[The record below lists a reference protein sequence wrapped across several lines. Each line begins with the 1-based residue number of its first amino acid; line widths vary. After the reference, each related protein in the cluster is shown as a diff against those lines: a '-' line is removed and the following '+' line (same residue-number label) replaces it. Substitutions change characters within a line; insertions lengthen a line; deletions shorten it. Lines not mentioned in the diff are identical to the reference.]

1 MANPGV
7 GTNKFLSV
15 NLNKSYG
22 QHQQYHHHHHHNHNQ
37 SQSNNQYHSGSAYG
51 RGRPGGGGVGGGG
64 GGMVVL
70 SRPRSS
76 QKAAGPKLSVP
87 PPLNLPS
94 LRKEHE
100 KFDSTGMVGG
110 HAGNGAGNGPR
121 PSSAGIGWTKPAVT
135 APKQE
140 NEGLRSGSDNL
151 VDSNAA
157 QSLVIDQ
164 GSSVAVNGFN
174 KGSAYVPPSS
184 RPVVSAVPQQSQ
196 GYPVAEKVSVLRGED
211 FPSLRAALPVNTGL
225 EKKQKDGF
233 SQKQKQAGEVS
244 GDGQRG
250 SSGMSI
256 HVDMRPQFQSQ
267 SNAGGGLGESNG
279 LNRGFGGS
287 VFSGKDRKQDYFPGP
302 LPLVRLNPRSDWADD
317 ERDTGHVLTDR
328 GRDHGFSKSEVYWDR
343 DFDFPRPSVLP
354 QKPVHNNFDRRIPR
368 DNETGKI
375 SSSEVIK
382 VDVLS
387 RDVRSSSREGREGNS
402 WRASPSISKDGYA
415 GQELERSNVGSK
427 VPSLNRET
435 TWDNKYAH
443 SPSRENS
450 HSDVGR
456 KDVGYGQGARPA
468 WNNSSDPT
476 GSRVPEWMHRERSGN
491 EQQYKYR
498 DDKHYNSSM
507 QKPSFS
513 SGGKGLSVNDPILNF
528 GREKRS
534 FSKNDKSYLEDP
546 FMKDYGDPLSGA
558 LVGLV
563 KKRKDVLKQADFH
576 DPVRE
581 SFEAELERVQKM
593 QEQERQ
599 RIIEEQERAVDLARR
614 EEEERIQIARER
626 EEQRRRLEEEAREA
640 AWRVEQERV
649 AAVRRAEEQR
659 IAREEEK
666 QRLLLEEE
674 RRKQAAKQKLL
685 ELEEKIARRSAEATK
700 GGNSISSG
708 ITDENSVEMA
718 TEKSISKSADVS
730 DWEEGERMVDRI
742 TTSTSSDY
750 PEMNRPFDLN
760 PRPYFSRESSSA
772 FVDRGKPVGP
782 WKRDPFDNGNNSTF
796 ITHDDENHHGPRR
809 DMAGG
814 RAFPKRELYG
824 GPGFVPSRAY
834 SKGGILDPP
843 TEHFGQFKGPRW
855 NTSGEGD
862 YNRSLEI
869 EPDFSENFV
878 ERFDDGGW
886 GYGRPRSNF
895 NPQYHERVY
904 QNPEADGLYPFA
916 RSRYSMRQPRV
927 LPPPS
932 IASMQ
937 RSSYRGENEHF
948 GASSL
953 VDSERQYSQGTRD
966 VVTMQPGYD
975 SSYTSNNGGVDA
987 FDTLQVNRENEV
999 KKLDANTDRCESQS
1013 SLSVSSPPDSPV
1025 QLSHDD
1031 LDDSVGSPVL
1041 SAGKGKEGNSLR
1053 GKNEAAALPTDT
1065 QTDNVMNGTSIIS
1078 TGDDEEWALEND
1090 DQLQLQEE
1098 YDEEDDGYGE
1108 DDEVHDGEEDNLNL
1122 NQEFEGVHLED
1133 KDCPDMVENLVLGFN
1148 EGVEVLMPNDE
1159 FERGSGDDQTNFV
1172 ASHVP
1177 VETTDDQTSFDG
1189 HGESIQPGDGS
1200 SQGNADCSSRI
1211 FQETEKALQDL
1222 VIQPTNPPQSS
1233 ATSEH
1238 VNQLDS
1244 SQVLHSQAQT
1254 STSSVPPVSSQPE
1267 VPVKLQFGLFSGP
1280 SLIPSPVPAIQIGSI
1295 QMPLHLHPPVG
1306 PSLAHMAPQPQPPL
1320 FQFGQLRYT
1329 SPISQGILPLAP
1341 QSMSFVPSSGP
1352 ANFPLNQSVGGS
1364 LPPRPGQQAPAQN
1377 FIKSDPVPM
1386 PRDIQPG
1393 ILPRQLGD
1401 NRNNI
1406 VKVQQSSGDPS
1417 RSTDTCPRAEPAL
1430 QQEDP
1435 FVRNWKNYPRTGS
1448 EGQPRTG
1455 TASSQSVSKE
1465 KDSSVPKGAGF
1476 TSGGRGRRYIFQLK
1490 NSGNRSVQ
1498 PQEASHVDPNS
1509 FQRRPRR
1516 QRTEFRV
1523 RENIDRRQSGLAVSM
1538 TDDRSNM
1545 FGRGAGA
1552 RGGSKRVV
1560 VSNRQPKRSYD
1571 SEGLNSRAV
1580 VSSREVDPGSRV
1592 EKAARKEPPKK
1603 SQNIVHTRE
1612 DVDSSLQSGIVRI
1625 FEQPGIEA
1633 PSDDDDFIEVRSKR
1647 QMLNDR
1653 REQREK
1659 EIKAKSRVSKMQRKD
1674 RPTPRRN
1681 FGPVTSN
1688 KTPVA
1693 AVGQTSNSIHSDIS
1707 QGNGQANVEV
1717 SAGFSAPLV
1726 SQPLPPIGTPA
1737 LKTDAPADIRA
1748 KTIKPLQASSVSV
1761 VADNRKNASSSLMFD
1776 GNDKVLDNVQ
1786 ASLGSWSNP
1795 PRLNQQVMTLTQN
1808 QLDDAMKPGQFDS
1821 HPSAGDPSNAVKE
1834 PSLPSSSI
1842 LSKEKSFPSSASP
1855 INSLLAGE
1863 KIQFGAVTS
1872 PTILPPTS
1880 RAVSHG
1886 IGPLGSSRSDVQ
1898 LSHNLSAAEAEAEA
1912 AASAVAVAAITT
1924 NDEIVGTG
1932 LGAGPV
1938 SVTDPKV
1945 YGEAD
1950 QDRATAGVSSDQ
1962 PSTSHSRAEESL
1974 SVALPADLSVENPPI
1989 SLWPTLASPQHSNQM
2004 LSHVPGGP
2012 HFPFYE
2018 MNPML
2023 GAPIF
2028 AFGPHD
2034 ESIPSQSQSQK
2045 SNASSV
2051 SGPLG
2056 TWQHHAGVDSFYG
2069 PPAGFTGPFMT
2080 PPPGSIPGV
2089 QGPPHM
2095 VVYNHFAP
2103 VGQFGQVGLSFMG
2116 TTYIPSGKQPDWKH
2130 NPASS
2135 PMGVSE
2141 ADMNNLAAVSAQR
2154 NPANMPP
2161 PIQHLAPG
2169 SPLLPMGSPLALFDV
2184 SPFQSSPDMSAHAR
2198 WSHIPASTLQ
2208 SATVSTL
2215 HPHPEVPLP
2224 PQFSHGPAVD
2234 PSSTSNRFTEP
2245 RQQAPSDN
2253 GRNFAVATD
2262 ATVTRLPEE
2271 LGLVDSSSST
2281 NGSNSIPSSGTRNSS
2296 STATTKAMLDAGK
2309 PEAAKNGSSSS
2320 SSQNFKNQPPHQK
2333 NQSAQQYG
2341 GSSGYNNYQRGGGGA
2356 SQRSNSSGG
2365 EWSQR
2370 RTGGYQG
2377 RNHQSGGNDKNY
2389 HPSSKTKQIYVA
2401 KQTST
2406 TGTQSATPSS
2416 TTS

>member
-1 MANPGV
+1 MANSGV

-22 QHQQYHHHHHHNHNQ
+22 QQQQYHHHHQHHQNH
-37 SQSNNQYHSGSAYG
+37 SQSNNQYHSSSSYG
-51 RGRPGGGGVGGGG
+51 RGRPGGVG

-76 QKAAGPKLSVP
+76 QKATGTKLSVP

-100 KFDSTGMVGG
+100 KFDSTGMAGG

-121 PSSAGIGWTKPAVT
+121 PSSAGIGWTKPSVT
-135 APKQE
+135 VSKQD
-140 NEGLRSGSDNL
+140 NEGVRSGSDNL
-151 VDSNAA
+151 VDT
-157 QSLVIDQ
+157 QRLVIDQ
-164 GSSVAVNGFN
+164 GTSVAVNGFS
-174 KGSAYVPPSS
+174 KSSAYVPPSS
-184 RPVVSAVPQQSQ
+184 RPVVSAVAQPSQ

-211 FPSLRAALPVNTGL
+211 FPSLRAALPVSTGL
-225 EKKQKDGF
+225 EKKQKDGL
-233 SQKQKQAGEVS
+233 SQKQKQGLGEES
-244 GDGQRG
+244 GDVRRG
-250 SSGMSI
+250 ASGLS
-256 HVDMRPQFQSQ
+256 DMRPQFESQ
-267 SNAGGGLGESNG
+267 SSAFGESNG
-279 LNRGFGGS
+279 SNRGFGGS
-287 VFSGKDRKQDYFPGP
+287 VVSGKDRKQDYFPGP

-317 ERDTGHVLTDR
+317 ERDTGHVLADR
-328 GRDHGFSKSEVYWDR
+328 GRDHGFSKGEVYWDR

-354 QKPVHNNFDRRIPR
+354 QKPVHNHFDRRIPR

-375 SSSEVIK
+375 SSSEVTK
-382 VDVLS
+382 VDSHS
-387 RDVRSSSREGREGNS
+387 RDVRSSSREGPEGNS
-402 WRASPSISKDGYA
+402 WRASSSISKDGYA
-415 GQELERSNVGSK
+415 GQELGVGSK
-427 VPSLNRET
+427 VSSMTRET
-435 TWDNKYAH
+435 TRDNKYVS

-450 HSDVGR
+450 HADIGR
-456 KDVGYGQGARPA
+456 KDIGYGQGARSP
-468 WNNSSDPT
+468 WNTSSD
-476 GSRVPEWMHRERSGN
+476 WMHRERSGN

-546 FMKDYGDPLSGA
+546 FMKDFGDPLSGA

-563 KKRKDVLKQADFH
+563 KKRKDVLKQTDFH

-599 RIIEEQERAVDLARR
+599 RMIEEQERAMDLARR
-614 EEEERIQIARER
+614 EEEERIQIAREQ

-640 AWRVEQERV
+640 AWRVEHERV
-649 AAVRRAEEQR
+649 TAVQRAEEQR

-700 GGNSISSG
+700 GGNSSSSG
-708 ITDENSVEMA
+708 ITDENIMEMAA
-718 TEKSISKSADVS
+718 TEKSISKSAEIS
-730 DWEEGERMVDRI
+730 DWEESERMTDRI

-750 PEMNRPFDLN
+750 PGMNRPFDLN

-796 ITHDDENHHGPRR
+796 LTHDDENHHGPRR

-814 RAFPKRELYG
+814 RVVSRRDFYG
-824 GPGFVPSRAY
+824 GPGLVPSRAY

-843 TEHFGQFKGPRW
+843 TDNFGQFKGPRW
-855 NTSGEGD
+855 NTAGEGD
-862 YNRSLEI
+862 YSRSLEM
-869 EPDFSENFV
+869 EPDLSENFV

-886 GYGRPRSNF
+886 GYSRPRGNF

-904 QNPEADGLYPFA
+904 QNPEAEGLYPFA

-932 IASMQ
+932 ITSMQ

-953 VDSERQYSQGTRD
+953 AESERQFGQGTRD
-966 VVTMQPGYD
+966 VVTMQPRYD
-975 SSYTSNNGGVDA
+975 NSYTGNNGGVDA
-987 FDTLQVNRENEV
+987 FDTLQDNRESEV
-999 KKLDANTDRCESQS
+999 KKLDGNTDRCESQS

-1031 LDDSVGSPVL
+1031 LDESVCSPVL
-1041 SAGKGKEGNSLR
+1041 SAGKGKEGSSLR
-1053 GKNEAAALPTDT
+1053 DKNEAAALPGDS
-1065 QTDNVMNGTSIIS
+1065 VMNGTSIS
-1078 TGDDEEWALEND
+1078 TGDDEDWALEND
-1090 DQLQLQEE
+1090 GQLQLQEE
-1098 YDEEDDGYGE
+1098 YDEEDDDGYGE
-1108 DDEVHDGEEDNLNL
+1108 EDEVHDGEEDNLNL
-1122 NQEFEGVHLED
+1122 DQEFEGVHLED
-1133 KDCPDMVENLVLGFN
+1133 KDSADMVENLVLGFN
-1148 EGVEVLMPNDE
+1148 EGVEVVMPNDE
-1159 FERGSGDDQTNFV
+1159 FERGSGVDQTKFV
-1172 ASHVP
+1172 ASHV
-1177 VETTDDQTSFDG
+1177 TTDDQGSFDG
-1189 HGESIQPGDGS
+1189 HGDSIQPVDGTS
-1200 SQGNADCSSRI
+1200 HPQGPADCSSRI

-1222 VIQPTNPPQSS
+1222 VIQPTNPPQLS
-1233 ATSEH
+1233 ATSDL

-1254 STSSVPPVSSQPE
+1254 STSSVPPASNQPE

-1306 PSLAHMAPQPQPPL
+1306 PSLAHMQPQSQPPL

-1341 QSMSFVPSSGP
+1341 QPMSFVPSSGSP
-1352 ANFPLNQSVGGS
+1352 NFPPNQSVGGS
-1364 LPPRPGQQAPAQN
+1364 LPVRPIQQAPAQN
-1377 FIKSDPVPM
+1377 FIKSNPVPM
-1386 PRDIQPG
+1386 PRNNQPG

-1401 NRNNI
+1401 NRNNA
-1406 VKVQQSSGDPS
+1406 VKVQQ
-1417 RSTDTCPRAEPAL
+1417 EPAS
-1430 QQEDP
+1430 QREDP
-1435 FVRNWKNYPRTGS
+1435 FVKNWRNFPRTES
-1448 EGQPRTG
+1448 EGQ
-1455 TASSQSVSKE
+1455 SSQSVSKD
-1465 KDSSVPKGAGF
+1465 KDFSVPKGGAGF
-1476 TSGGRGRRYIFQLK
+1476 ASGGRGRRYIFQLK
-1490 NSGNRSVQ
+1490 NSGNRSIQ
-1498 PQEASHVDPNS
+1498 PPEASHVDPS
-1509 FQRRPRR
+1509 GFQRRPRR

-1523 RENIDRRQSGLAVSM
+1523 RENVDRRQSGLAVSM
-1538 TDDRSNM
+1538 ADNRSNM
-1545 FGRGAGA
+1545 VGRGAGP
-1552 RGGSKRVV
+1552 RGGSKRVI
-1560 VSNRQPKRSYD
+1560 VSNRQPKRAYD
-1571 SEGLNSRAV
+1571 SEGFMSRTV
-1580 VSSREVDPGSRV
+1580 VNTREVDPGNRA
-1592 EKAARKEPPKK
+1592 EKAARKETPRK
-1603 SQNIVHTRE
+1603 SQNIVHNRE
-1612 DVDSSLQSGIVRI
+1612 DIDSSLQSGVVRI

-1674 RPTPRRN
+1674 RPAPSRRN
-1681 FGPVTSN
+1681 LGPVASN
-1688 KTPVA
+1688 KVPMSVA
-1693 AVGQTSNSIHSDIS
+1693 GEASNSIRSDVS
-1707 QGNGQANVEV
+1707 QGNGQGNVEV
-1717 SAGFSAPLV
+1717 SAGFSA
-1726 SQPLPPIGTPA
+1726 PLPPIGTPA

-1748 KTIKPLQASSVSV
+1748 QTVKTLQANSVNV
-1761 VADNRKNASSSLMFD
+1761 VADNRKNVSSSLMFD
-1776 GNDKVLDNVQ
+1776 GNNKVLDNVQ

-1795 PRLNQQVMTLTQN
+1795 RLNQQVMALTQN
-1808 QLDDAMKPGQFDS
+1808 QLDDAMKPS
-1821 HPSAGDPSNAVKE
+1821 VGDPSNAVKE

-1842 LSKEKSFPSSASP
+1842 LSNEKSFPSSASP

-1872 PTILPPTS
+1872 PTILPTTS
-1880 RAVSHG
+1880 RAVPHG
-1886 IGPLGSSRSDVQ
+1886 IGPPGPSRSDIQ
-1898 LSHNLSAAEAEAEA
+1898 LSHNLSAEAEAEA
-1912 AASAVAVAAITT
+1912 AASAVAVAAITS
-1924 NDEIVGTG
+1924 NDEIVGTS
-1932 LGAGPV
+1932 LPAGPV
-1938 SVTDPKV
+1938 SVKDSKA
-1945 YGEAD
+1945 YGDAD
-1950 QDRATAGVSSDQ
+1950 QDGVAAGVSTDQ
-1962 PSTSHSRAEESL
+1962 PSTSHSRAEESSL

-1989 SLWPTLASPQHSNQM
+1989 SLWPALASPQHSNQM

-2034 ESIPSQSQSQK
+2034 ESSPAQSQSQK
-2045 SNASSV
+2045 PNMSSV
-2051 SGPLG
+2051 G

-2080 PPPGSIPGV
+2080 PPPGV
-2089 QGPPHM
+2089 QGGPHM

-2130 NPASS
+2130 NPTSA

-2141 ADMNNLAAVSAQR
+2141 ADMGR
-2154 NPANMPP
+2154 NPPQ
-2161 PIQHLAPG
+2161 IQHLAPG

-2184 SPFQSSPDMSAHAR
+2184 SPFQSSPDMSGHAR
-2198 WSHIPASTLQ
+2198 WSHIPASSLQ

-2215 HPHPEVPLP
+2215 HHPHAEVALP
-2224 PQFSHGPAVD
+2224 PQFSHGPAPAD
-2234 PSSTSNRFTEP
+2234 QSSTGNRFPEP
-2245 RQQAPSDN
+2245 PSDN

-2271 LGLVDSSSST
+2271 LGLVNSASSSST
-2281 NGSNSIPSSGTRNSS
+2281 NAGNST
-2296 STATTKAMLDAGK
+2296 TTTTKAINTMAD
-2309 PEAAKNGSSSS
+2309 AAKSEATKNGTGAG
-2320 SSQNFKNQPPHQK
+2320 QNFKGQPPHPHQK
-2333 NQSAQQYG
+2333 NVPAQQQYG
-2341 GSSGYNNYQRGGGGA
+2341 GSSGYNNYQRGGGGF
-2356 SQRSNSSGG
+2356 SQRSNSGG
-2365 EWSQR
+2365 EWSHR

-2377 RNHQSGGNDKNY
+2377 RNQYHHQSGGNNDKNY
-2389 HPSSKTKQIYVA
+2389 HSSSSKTRQIYVA
-2401 KQTST
+2401 KQTPT
-2406 TGTQSATPSS
+2406 TTTSS
-2416 TTS
+2416 TTSSSS